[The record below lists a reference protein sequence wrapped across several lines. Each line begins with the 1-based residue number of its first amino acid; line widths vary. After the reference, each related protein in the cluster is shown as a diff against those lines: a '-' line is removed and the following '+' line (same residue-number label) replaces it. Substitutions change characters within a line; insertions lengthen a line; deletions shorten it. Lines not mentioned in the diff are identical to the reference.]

1 MAAESST
8 IGTVGRGLV
17 LPVGLLAVW
26 EIASHSGLV
35 NRQFLPPL
43 EHVATSAWREF
54 ASGELTYALVTSL
67 RRDLLGFALGSGV
80 GVLVGLLLGLSRVAD
95 RIVTTWFNGLKQIA
109 LLAWI
114 PLISLWFG
122 FDETAKVVFIA
133 LAAAIPVILNL
144 VEGIHATP
152 AKLIEVGEVFRF
164 NPLQFVLYVYV
175 PSAVPSVLTG
185 LHLALIYAWLA
196 TIGAEYFMAAGPGIG
211 GLIIAGR
218 ERFDMDLVMLG
229 IVVVGSV
236 GFAIDRGATWLERRL
251 IPWQRAYRRPTR
263 RPFG

>member
-1 MAAESST
+1 VSGST
-8 IGTVGRGLV
+8 TLRTVGRGLV
-17 LPVGLLAVW
+17 LPLGLLVAW

-43 EHVATSAWREF
+43 EHVGSSAWQELT
-54 ASGELTYALVTSL
+54 SGELAQALAASL
-67 RRDLLGFALGSGV
+67 RRDLLGLALGAGA
-80 GVLVGLLLGLSRVAD
+80 GVLAGLLLGLSRIAD
-95 RIVTTWFNGLKQIA
+95 RILTTWFNGLKQIA

-122 FDETAKVVFIA
+122 FDESAKVVFIA

-144 VEGIHATP
+144 VEGVHTTSR
-152 AKLIEVGEVFRF
+152 KLVEVGEVFCF
-164 NPLQFVLYVYV
+164 NRLQFIIYVYL
-175 PSAVPSVLTG
+175 PSALPSLLTG

-229 IVVVGSV
+229 ILVVGSV
-236 GFAIDRGATWLERRL
+236 GFAIDRGANWLERRL
-251 IPWQRAYRRPTR
+251 IPWRSASTQ
-263 RPFG
+263 G

>member
-1 MAAESST
+1 MTSDVST
-8 IGTVGRGLV
+8 IRTVGRGLV
-17 LPVGLLAVW
+17 LPAFLLALW
-26 EIASHSGLV
+26 EVFSHSGLV

-43 EHVATSAWREF
+43 EHVAATAWREL
-54 ASGELTYALVTSL
+54 ASGELVHALSASL
-67 RRDLLGFALGSGV
+67 RRDLLGFLLGAGV
-80 GVLVGLLLGLSRVAD
+80 GVLVGLVLGLSRIAD

-122 FDETAKVVFIA
+122 FDEVAKVVFIA

-144 VEGIHATP
+144 VEGVYATSE
-152 AKLIEVGEVFRF
+152 KFIEVGEVFRF
-164 NPLQFVLYVYV
+164 SRLQFVVSVYL
-175 PSAVPSVLTG
+175 PSAIPSLLTG

-211 GLIIAGR
+211 GLIIVGR

-229 IVVVGSV
+229 IIVVGTV
-236 GFAIDRGATWLERRL
+236 GFTVDRGATWLERRL
-251 IPWQRAYRRPTR
+251 IPWRTV
-263 RPFG
+263 

>member
-1 MAAESST
+1 MSDSAALR
-8 IGTVGRGLV
+8 TVGRGLV
-17 LPVGLLAVW
+17 LPLGLLVLW

-35 NRQFLPPL
+35 NREFLPPL
-43 EHVATSAWREF
+43 EHVGVSFWQELR
-54 ASGELTYALVTSL
+54 SGELTSALAASL
-67 RRDLLGFALGSGV
+67 RRDLLGFALGSGI
-80 GVLVGLLLGLSRVAD
+80 GILVGLLLSLSRIAD

-122 FDETAKVVFIA
+122 FDETAKIVFIA

-144 VEGIHATP
+144 VEGVHATSG
-152 AKLIEVGEVFRF
+152 KFVEVGEVFRF
-164 NPLQFVLYVYV
+164 NRFQFITSVYLPAAL
-175 PSAVPSVLTG
+175 PSLLTG

-229 IVVVGSV
+229 ILVVGTV
-236 GFAIDRGATWLERRL
+236 GFLIDRAATWLEQKL
-251 IPWQRAYRRPTR
+251 IPWRAR
-263 RPFG
+263 

>member
-1 MAAESST
+1 MSSSAALGSL
-8 IGTVGRGLV
+8 GRGLV
-17 LPVGLLAVW
+17 LPIGLLLTW
-26 EIASHSGLV
+26 EVASHSGLV

-43 EHVATSAWREF
+43 EHVGATAWQEL
-54 ASGELTYALVTSL
+54 ASGELLEALAASL
-67 RRDLLGFALGSGV
+67 RRDLLGFVFGSGA
-80 GVLVGLLLGLSRVAD
+80 GVLIGLLLGLSTIAD
-95 RIVTTWFNGLKQIA
+95 RVVMTWFNGLKQIA

-122 FDETAKVVFIA
+122 FDEMAKIVFIG

-144 VEGIHATP
+144 VEGIHATSR
-152 AKLIEVGEVFRF
+152 KLVEVGEVFRF
-164 NPLQFVLYVYV
+164 NRVQFILYVYLPAAM
-175 PSAVPSVLTG
+175 PSLLTG

-229 IVVVGSV
+229 ILVVGSV
-236 GFAIDRGATWLERRL
+236 GFLVDRGASWLERRL
-251 IPWQRAYRRPTR
+251 IPWRAASARA
-263 RPFG
+263 